1 MRAIRVSTLFAVGL
15 MFFGCAT
22 APKTASEQQALV
34 QRAQATVQTMVARD
48 PSLRPVL
55 DSAVGY
61 AVFPD
66 IGKAGFIA
74 GGAHGNGVLFE
85 RGRVTGF
92 TSMTQ
97 GSVGAQIGAQSF
109 AQLVVFRDPNA
120 LARLKLGQFSLAANA
135 SAVALTAGAGAG
147 ATFRS
152 GVAVF
157 VMTRGGAMAELS
169 VGGQQINFQPAG

>member
-1 MRAIRVSTLFAVGL
+1 MRAIRLPMLFAVGL

-48 PSLRPVL
+48 PSLQQVL
-55 DSAVGY
+55 NMSVGY

-74 GGAHGNGVLFE
+74 GGAHGRGVVFE
-85 RGRVTGF
+85 QGRVTGF
-92 TSMTQ
+92 VNLTQ

-109 AQLVVFRDPNA
+109 AELVVFRDPNA
-120 LARLKLGQFSLAANA
+120 LTRLKLGQFSLAANA
-135 SAVALTAGAGAG
+135 SAVAITAGAGAS

-157 VMTRGGAMAELS
+157 VMPRGGAMAELS

>member
-1 MRAIRVSTLFAVGL
+1 MRAIRVSMLFAVGL

-22 APKTASEQQALV
+22 APSTASEQQALV

-55 DSAVGY
+55 DSATGY

-74 GGAHGNGVLFE
+74 GGAHGKGVLFE
-85 RGRVTGF
+85 RGQVTGF
-92 TSMTQ
+92 TSLTQ

-135 SAVALTAGAGAG
+135 SAVAITAGAGAG
-147 ATFRS
+147 AEFRS

-157 VMTRGGAMAELS
+157 VMPRGGAMAELS